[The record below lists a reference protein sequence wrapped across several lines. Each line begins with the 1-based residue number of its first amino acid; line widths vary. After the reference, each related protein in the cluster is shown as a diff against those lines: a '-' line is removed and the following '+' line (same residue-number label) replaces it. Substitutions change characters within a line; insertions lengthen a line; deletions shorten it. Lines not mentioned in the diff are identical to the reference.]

1 MRRRIRTGPAASGF
15 TLLELVVALALTT
28 LLVTAIYGS
37 LRLYVRIS
45 TEDTTQLEHSRLAR
59 ALFRQMSLDI
69 RSVVFQPPESSGQAM
84 EGDSEADTGTDETGS
99 GTENMEE
106 SGTSESGSLSTSE
119 ESAGVTSVGL
129 IGDSIK
135 LVLHVSRPSRDLEY
149 ESIQS
154 GTGLHARTSDLQS
167 ITYFLADPNS
177 SGMEGEVG
185 RAAAPGGLGDS
196 RSQQPQ
202 GLARLVGDE
211 FAVNFADTESN
222 TSMLASSAKIIA
234 PEVVS
239 IDFQYFDGLSWQAS
253 WDSIAMGRLP
263 NAVAVTIGLA
273 RIPTEEEE
281 QEAQRNRRVIE
292 DSGKIIETRRHVVAL
307 PLADPIGGEL

>member
-1 MRRRIRTGPAASGF
+1 
-15 TLLELVVALALTT
+15 
-28 LLVTAIYGS
+28 
-37 LRLYVRIS
+37 
-45 TEDTTQLEHSRLAR
+45 
-59 ALFRQMSLDI
+59 I

-84 EGDSEADTGTDETGS
+84 EGDSEAGTETEGTNSDS

-106 SGTSESGSLSTSE
+106 SGNSVSSSISTSGG
-119 ESAGVTSVGL
+119 SSGVTSVGL

-167 ITYFLADPNS
+167 VTYFLADPNS

-202 GLARLVGDE
+202 G
-211 FAVNFADTESN
+211 
-222 TSMLASSAKIIA
+222 
-234 PEVVS
+234 
-239 IDFQYFDGLSWQAS
+239 
-253 WDSIAMGRLP
+253 
-263 NAVAVTIGLA
+263 
-273 RIPTEEEE
+273 
-281 QEAQRNRRVIE
+281 
-292 DSGKIIETRRHVVAL
+292 
-307 PLADPIGGEL
+307 